1 MRVCVLFGQVVLSSS
16 IFSPKDRKKN
26 ARLTLIIRRRMGKE
40 LSNALKRKL
49 EKEKEERE
57 KKAEAFAELEE
68 NYCYLENAVTNGKL
82 DELKYLVEEAKVSLR
97 GDCIASAWLLAY
109 ARLP

>member
-1 MRVCVLFGQVVLSSS
+1 
-16 IFSPKDRKKN
+16 
-26 ARLTLIIRRRMGKE
+26 MGKE
-40 LSNALKRKL
+40 LSSALKRKL

-82 DELKYLVEEAKVSLR
+82 VELKYLVEEAKVSLH

>member
-1 MRVCVLFGQVVLSSS
+1 VCVRACVLFGQVVLSSS
-16 IFSPKDRKKN
+16 IFAPK
-26 ARLTLIIRRRMGKE
+26 
-40 LSNALKRKL
+40 
-49 EKEKEERE
+49 ERE